1 MRFDAISNM
10 RCRGEHRSPVN
21 ENHSGNIALGITPQN
36 RPAESLVSLAVRL
49 GLQTPMVA
57 FSGTCHTGFLI
68 VACAGGQCY
77 LWRLLRNYSLL
88 FSLLKRKKEAKK
100 EKLSPTLVLHGNVP
114 HERQYYFCYAQ
125 HKSPGGVVGGLSA
138 VTLPFFLRF
147 AGGKGSAAS
156 TPWANI
162 VRPSPP

>member
-1 MRFDAISNM
+1 MLLAQTVFVIFTAFAAHIV
-10 RCRGEHRSPVN
+10 GA
-21 ENHSGNIALGITPQN
+21 NI
-36 RPAESLVSLAVRL
+36 VRL
-49 GLQTPMVA
+49 II
-57 FSGTCHTGFLI
+57 FLFF
-68 VACAGGQCY
+68 
-77 LWRLLRNYSLL
+77 

-100 EKLSPTLVLHGNVP
+100 EKLSPTLVLHGNVS
-114 HERQYYFCYAQ
+114 HERQRYFRYAK